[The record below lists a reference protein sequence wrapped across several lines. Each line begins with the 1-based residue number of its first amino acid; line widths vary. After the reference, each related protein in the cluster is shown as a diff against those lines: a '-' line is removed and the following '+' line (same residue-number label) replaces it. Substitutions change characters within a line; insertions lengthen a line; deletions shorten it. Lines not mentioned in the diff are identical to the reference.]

1 MRWLHTLAQCVAVA
15 VAFWAP
21 AAAFA
26 DVKPADAQAATAGVV
41 NITNASAE
49 ELQRLPGIGEKKAQ
63 AIIDHRKGHP
73 MHKVEDLTKVKGIG
87 RKTVARLRPFLTV
100 NGPTT
105 LHDRP
110 VLRRKTE
117 KL

>member
-1 MRWLHTLAQCVAVA
+1 MLALCVALG
-15 VAFWAP
+15 AP
-21 AAAFA
+21 VSAFA
-26 DVKPADAQAATAGVV
+26 DAKGAETQAVTTGVV

-117 KL
+117 KM